1 MCGIF
6 GIISLNSSTPTDTE
20 LYDCA
25 SLISHRG
32 PDFTGIYS
40 AEGIGFAHTRLSILD
55 ISERSNQ
62 PFLDESGRYCL
73 IYNGEIY
80 NFEEIRARLQ
90 NDGISFRTT
99 GDTEVLLKALIHYG
113 EKIIEDLMG
122 MFAFCF
128 YDREKKS
135 SILCRDRFGIKPLFY
150 ASHAQRIIFSSEQAP
165 ILKSIGAQA
174 DQSTIFSYLLGGGG
188 PHNEHTFFKG
198 VSILMPGHILRINN
212 NIAHTPAP
220 FFTLSSFW
228 SSEYNKELASL
239 PKTKIV
245 DRLEEL
251 LIASV
256 KKHMISDTPVAALCS
271 GGVDSSLIL
280 ALAAKEN
287 SNLSIFHADVTGKNS
302 ERLAAEALANH
313 LKLNL
318 RTVEVHDQDF
328 IEAIPKVTRHY
339 GQPFAYHP
347 NSVPFLRVTE
357 LVKQHNIKVILT
369 GEAAD
374 EEFLGYSY
382 LPTQDMI
389 NALQGGIEKIL
400 SPIRNRPLLAKI
412 LFSQTRK
419 DILLQ
424 QSFFER
430 FEHHH
435 EEQQLHKELV
445 AANNGRFDSKNF
457 KTFSLLT
464 FHLRSLLH
472 RNDSLGMASSIEAR
486 FPFLDH
492 DVVKFACN
500 LPYRHKIKFSFNAA
514 RESKHPFL
522 MTKWAMR
529 EVANRHIPKELGY
542 RPKKG
547 FPTDAFERMSINNS
561 FFKDSFVREIFDISL
576 EKFNYISNFNNKDFY
591 LRLMLLEVWGR
602 TFFYNQKESD
612 IRSELLKH
620 VSIKRLGK

>member
-6 GIISLNSSTPTDTE
+6 GIITLNNSTPGDIE
-20 LYDCA
+20 LRECA
-25 SLISHRG
+25 DLISHRG
-32 PDFTGIYS
+32 PDFTGVYS
-40 AEGIGFAHTRLSILD
+40 APGIGLAHTRLSIMD

-62 PFLDESGRYCL
+62 PFWDDSGRYCI
-73 IYNGEIY
+73 IYNGEVY

-90 NDGISFRTT
+90 SRGVTFRTT
-99 GDTEVLLKALIHYG
+99 GDTEVLLQAMIHEG
-113 EKIIEDLMG
+113 ESAINDFMG

-128 YDREKKS
+128 YDRERNA
-135 SILCRDRFGIKPLFY
+135 SILCRDRFGIKPFY
-150 ASHAQRIIFSSEQAP
+150 YSIKSDRVVFSSEQAP
-165 ILKSIGAQA
+165 VLKSIGTEP
-174 DQSTIFSYLLGGGG
+174 DQSTIFSYLLGSGG
-188 PHNEHTFFKG
+188 PHNEHTFFKDLK
-198 VSILMPGHILRINN
+198 ILMPGHVLKIENN
-212 NIAHTPAP
+212 SVSAPSP
-220 FFTLSSFW
+220 FFKLSSFW
-228 SSEYNKELASL
+228 EPEYSAELNSL
-239 PKTKIV
+239 PDIKIV

-287 SNLSIFHADVTGKNS
+287 SNLSIFHSDVVGRNS
-302 ERLAAEALANH
+302 ERFAAEALAKH
-313 LKLNL
+313 LNL
-318 RTVEVHDQDF
+318 DLQCVEVYDQDF
-328 IEAIPKVTRHY
+328 IDSIPKVTRHY

-347 NSVPFLRVTE
+347 NSVPFLKVTE
-357 LVKQHNIKVILT
+357 LVNRNKIKVILT

-382 LPTQDMI
+382 LPTQNI
-389 NALQGGIEKIL
+389 IESLQKGIDKLL
-400 SPIRNRPLLAKI
+400 SPIRKRPLLSKI

-419 DILLQ
+419 DILLH

-430 FEHHH
+430 FDRHD
-435 EEQQLHKELV
+435 EEKNLLQELTQ
-445 AANNGRFDSKNF
+445 ANGGSFDSKSF

-472 RNDSLGMASSIEAR
+472 RNDALGMASSIEAR

-500 LPYRHKIKFSFNAA
+500 LPYRHKIKFSMDAA

-529 EVANRHIPKELGY
+529 EVARRHVPKELSY

-547 FPTDAFERMSINNS
+547 FPTDAFERMKINELLFKNS
-561 FFKDSFVREIFDISL
+561 FVSELFEIPFERLKYMFDF
-576 EKFNYISNFNNKDFY
+576 EDKDFY
-591 LRLMLLEVWGR
+591 LRLMLLEVWGK
-602 TFFYNQKESD
+602 TFFYHQSESD
-612 IRSELLKH
+612 IRSDLVKN
-620 VSIKRLGK
+620 IAIDGI